1 MIRTST
7 YDEGIVSPA
16 KVVFFARL
24 YRLRTKMPAMK
35 LGNITDFS
43 YDGSFGTDS
52 TSVNGANGGRT
63 VTTRNGDDEHEV
75 SFTTVESLSVE
86 AHEMLR
92 AAWKTG
98 ELVEIWAVNTDIT
111 ADGVTVLDSNGFPVQ
126 RGWQPDEYY
135 VGKINE
141 MSRSFSAGD
150 ANYPVEWTMAC
161 DSPGDYS
168 WVAPIS
174 FQDGAT
180 EYPNASLKA
189 YTPSDNPDN
198 TVRDKSAAA
207 ENYVPSVEVSQQASI
222 RPKVTGIT
230 FSNGASGTVEV
241 GHKLTL
247 EPILKPSDAYNTDLV
262 FKSSDD
268 SKATV
273 DDSGVVTGVEATGI
287 SETVTISA
295 SPKGDD
301 SVEGTFALTVH

>member
-24 YRLRTKMPAMK
+24 YRLRTKMPAMT

-247 EPILKPSDAYNTDLV
+247 EPVLKPADAYNTDLV

>member
-207 ENYVPSVEVSQQASI
+207 ENFAPSAEVSQQASI

-247 EPILKPSDAYNTDLV
+247 EPVLKPADAYNTDLV

>member
-207 ENYVPSVEVSQQASI
+207 ENYAPSAEVSQQASI

-247 EPILKPSDAYNTDLV
+247 EPILKPADAYNTDLV

>member
-207 ENYVPSVEVSQQASI
+207 ENYAPSTEVSQQASV

-241 GHKLTL
+241 NHKLTL
-247 EPILKPSDAYNTDLV
+247 EPIFEPADAYNTDLV

-301 SVEGTFALTVH
+301 SVTGTFALTVH

>member
-111 ADGVTVLDSNGFPVQ
+111 ADGVTVLDANGYPIQ

-168 WVAPIS
+168 WVAPIA

-189 YTPSDNPDN
+189 YTPDDNPTN
-198 TVRDKSAAA
+198 TVRDKTAAA
-207 ENYVPSVEVSQQASI
+207 ENYAPSAEESQQASV
-222 RPKVTGIT
+222 RPKATGIT

-247 EPILKPSDAYNTDLV
+247 EPVFEPADAYNTDLV
-262 FKSSDD
+262 FESSDD
-268 SKATV
+268 TKATV

-287 SETVTISA
+287 GETVTISA

-301 SVEGTFALTVH
+301 SVKGTFALTVN

>member
-207 ENYVPSVEVSQQASI
+207 ENYAPSTEVSQQASI

-247 EPILKPSDAYNTDLV
+247 EPILKPADAYNTDLV

>member
-189 YTPSDNPDN
+189 YTTSDNPDN

-207 ENYVPSVEVSQQASI
+207 ENYAPSAEVSQQASI

-230 FSNGASGTVEV
+230 FSNGASGTVEA

-247 EPILKPSDAYNTDLV
+247 EPVFEPADAYNTDLV

-287 SETVTISA
+287 SQTVTISA

>member
-1 MIRTST
+1 M
-7 YDEGIVSPA
+7 
-16 KVVFFARL
+16 
-24 YRLRTKMPAMK
+24 
-35 LGNITDFS
+35 
-43 YDGSFGTDS
+43 
-52 TSVNGANGGRT
+52 
-63 VTTRNGDDEHEV
+63 
-75 SFTTVESLSVE
+75 
-86 AHEMLR
+86 
-92 AAWKTG
+92 
-98 ELVEIWAVNTDIT
+98 
-111 ADGVTVLDSNGFPVQ
+111 TVLDANGYPVQ

-168 WVAPIS
+168 WIAPIA

-189 YTPSDNPDN
+189 YTPDDNPTN
-198 TVRDKSAAA
+198 TVRDKAAAA
-207 ENYVPSVEVSQQASI
+207 ENYAPSAEVSQQASV
-222 RPKVTGIT
+222 RPKLTGIT
-230 FSNGASGTVEV
+230 FSNGTSGTVEV
-241 GHKLTL
+241 GRKLTL
-247 EPILKPSDAYNTDLV
+247 EPVFDPADAYNTDLE

-287 SETVTISA
+287 GETVTISA

-301 SVEGTFALTVH
+301 SVEGTFALTVN

>member
-207 ENYVPSVEVSQQASI
+207 ENYVPSAEVSQQASI

-247 EPILKPSDAYNTDLV
+247 EPIFKPADAYNTDLV

-287 SETVTISA
+287 SQTVTISA